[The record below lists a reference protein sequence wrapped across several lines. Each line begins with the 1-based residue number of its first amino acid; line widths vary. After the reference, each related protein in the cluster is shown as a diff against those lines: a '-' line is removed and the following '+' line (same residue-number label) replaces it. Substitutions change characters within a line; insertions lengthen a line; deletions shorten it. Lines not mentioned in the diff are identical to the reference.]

1 MKCKGLFR
9 HTNMFG
15 KGAVTSDEKQGIQ
28 GLLISADVGIQL
40 HSVLPPVRIE
50 GVTIG
55 LPMKNVFLVV
65 LQLIWSR

>member
-9 HTNMFG
+9 HTEKFG
-15 KGAVTSDEKQGIQ
+15 KGAVTSDEKRGIQ

-50 GVTIG
+50 V
-55 LPMKNVFLVV
+55 
-65 LQLIWSR
+65 